1 MTILPLNSDSIKE
14 AVTLLGQGRLVAL
27 PTETVY
33 GLAGDA
39 TNGKAVSS
47 IFFTKKRPKFNPLI
61 VHVSSI
67 VMAECYVEIDSIS
80 RRLMEAFW
88 PGPLTLVL
96 PLKSHHNIH
105 PLTTAGLNTL
115 AIRFPDSS
123 FADIV
128 QCFGRPLAAPS
139 ANESGRLSPTSAE
152 AVFASL
158 GETVPL
164 IIDGG
169 SSKIGIEST
178 IIKVCNKNIYL
189 LRPGGLAAEEI
200 ETVAEKS
207 LKRLDQCE
215 VIEAPGMLKSHYAPN
230 ATVRLNA
237 QKVECGEALLAFGP
251 KRIMGVENA
260 VSVLNLS
267 KNGKLE
273 EAAAHLFQYMRK
285 LDSLKVKSIAVEP
298 IPSIGLG
305 EAIND
310 RLIRAAA
317 PKEKWKWSGI

>member
-1 MTILPLNSDSIKE
+1 MTILSLNSASIKE
-14 AVTLLGQGRLVAL
+14 AVALLKQGGLVAL

-47 IFFTKKRPKFNPLI
+47 IFSTKKRPQFNPLI
-61 VHVSSI
+61 AHVSSI
-67 VMAECYVEIDSIS
+67 KMAERYVEIDFLS
-80 RRLMEAFW
+80 RRLMEIFW

-96 PLKSHHNIH
+96 PLRAQHNIH
-105 PLTTAGLNTL
+105 PLTTCGLDTL
-115 AIRFPDSS
+115 AVRFPNSC
-123 FADIV
+123 FAEII

-139 ANESGRLSPTSAE
+139 ANQSGRLSPTSAE
-152 AVFASL
+152 AVLASL

-164 IIDGG
+164 ILDGG
-169 SSKIGIEST
+169 FCKIGIEST
-178 IIKVCNKNIYL
+178 IIKVCDESIYL

-200 ETVAEKS
+200 EEVVGKS
-207 LKRLDQCE
+207 LKRIDQQA

-230 ATVRLNA
+230 TMIRLNA
-237 QKVECGEALLAFGP
+237 QRVESDEALLAFGR

-260 VSVLNLS
+260 VAVLNLS
-267 KNGKLE
+267 EGGQLE
-273 EAAAHLFQYMRK
+273 EAASHLFQYMRE
-285 LDSLKVKSIAVEP
+285 LDSFKVKSIAVEP
-298 IPSIGLG
+298 IPSYGLG

-317 PKEKWKWSGI
+317 PKEK

>member
-1 MTILPLNSDSIKE
+1 MTILPLNSASIKK
-14 AVTLLGQGRLVAL
+14 AVTLLKKGKLVAL

-39 TNGKAVSS
+39 TNGKAVAS
-47 IFFTKKRPKFNPLI
+47 IFSTKRRPQFNPLI

-67 VMAECYVEIDSIS
+67 TMAECYVEIDDLS

-96 PLKSHHNIH
+96 PLKENHNIH
-105 PLTTAGLNTL
+105 SLTTSGLNTL
-115 AIRFPDSS
+115 AVRFPSS
-123 FADIV
+123 IFAEIV
-128 QCFGRPLAAPS
+128 QYLGRPLAAPS
-139 ANESGRLSPTSAE
+139 ANRSGCLSPTSAK

-158 GETVPL
+158 GESVPL

-169 SSKIGIEST
+169 FPEIGLEST
-178 IIKVCNKNIYL
+178 IIKVFGDNIYL
-189 LRPGGLAAEEI
+189 LRPGGLAAEKI
-200 ETVAEKS
+200 EETTGKL
-207 LKRLDQCE
+207 LKRQDQQAA
-215 VIEAPGMLKSHYAPN
+215 IEAPGMLKSHYAPN
-230 ATVRLNA
+230 TEIRLNVK
-237 QKVECGEALLAFGP
+237 KVENGEALLAFGP

-267 KNGKLE
+267 ESGQLQ
-273 EAAAHLFQYMRK
+273 EAASHLFEYMQK
-285 LDSLKVKSIAVEP
+285 LDSLKVNCIAVEP
-298 IPSIGLG
+298 IPSYGLG

-317 PKEKWKWSGI
+317 PKEK